1 MCTEILYRDFKNFN
15 ERAFLEDVR
24 LKKFSPKS
32 DDSKKSYEFLSY
44 QFQSV
49 VNKYWPLKT
58 KMFRGNNTPFVNKTL
73 REEIY
78 KRSAFLHKFLKDSSD
93 SSWQKYRKQRNKC
106 VKVGLLPSKNFYY
119 YLLQRLFASVMK
131 NAFYFILK
139 ALFVLNI
146 FKFLS

>member
-1 MCTEILYRDFKNFN
+1 MIQTKVMNFFHTSFNLWLINTGHLKPKCSEEITL
-15 ERAFLEDVR
+15 L
-24 LKKFSPKS
+24 L
-32 DDSKKSYEFLSY
+32 
-44 QFQSV
+44 
-49 VNKYWPLKT
+49 WT
-58 KMFRGNNTPFVNKTL
+58 KL
-73 REEIY
+73 WEEIY

-139 ALFVLNI
+139 ALFVLKI
-146 FKFLS
+146 FKFLSWLFGHVEKTAWLEKSD

>member
-32 DDSKKSYEFLSY
+32 DDSNKSYEFLSY

-58 KMFRGNNTPFVNKTL
+58 KMFRGNSTPFVNKTL
-73 REEIY
+73 SEEIY

-106 VKVGLLPSKNFYY
+106 VKVGLFQKI
-119 YLLQRLFASVMK
+119 LLVFASVMK
-131 NAFYFILK
+131 NVFYFILK
-139 ALFVLNI
+139 ALFVLKI